1 MAFLAT
7 KRDIA
12 FLGLSFLS
20 HSASLAGMSQSEQ
33 SADVLET
40 EPRSGFGKGAARA
53 LRRAG
58 RLPGVVYDSKGESSS
73 FSLDYRAVERRYLTG
88 SFLSTPLDLSVD
100 GEVVRVLPKQVQLHP
115 VRDDLLHVDF
125 LRLDK
130 GAVIAVEVPVHFLN
144 EEESPGLKRG
154 GVLNVVRHTV
164 ELNCPAD
171 AIPEFIEVNLTG
183 AEIGDSI
190 HISAVQLPDK
200 VTPVIRDRDFT
211 IAGVVAPAV
220 LPDTGVAAEG
230 EGEGE
235 EGAEAGESAEK
246 KDESS

>member
-1 MAFLAT
+1 
-7 KRDIA
+7 
-12 FLGLSFLS
+12 
-20 HSASLAGMSQSEQ
+20 MSQTKETTD
-33 SADVLET
+33 AIET
-40 EPRSGFGKGAARA
+40 EPRSGYGKGAARA

-58 RLPGVVYDSKGESSS
+58 RLPGVIYGSTGESSS
-73 FSLDYRAVERRYLTG
+73 FSLDYRTVERRYLTG
-88 SFLSTPLDLSVD
+88 SFLSTPLDLSID
-100 GEVVRVLPKQVQLHP
+100 GEVVRALPKQVQLHP

-171 AIPEFIEVNLTG
+171 AIPEFIEVNLAGT
-183 AEIGDSI
+183 EIGDSI
-190 HISAVQLPDK
+190 HISAVQLPEK

-220 LPDTGVAAEG
+220 MPEEEVAEEAAAAEG

-235 EGAEAGESAEK
+235 ESAEAGESAEK

>member
-1 MAFLAT
+1 
-7 KRDIA
+7 
-12 FLGLSFLS
+12 
-20 HSASLAGMSQSEQ
+20 MSQTKETTD
-33 SADVLET
+33 ALET

-58 RLPGVVYDSKGESSS
+58 RLPGVIYGSTGESSS

-88 SFLSTPLDLSVD
+88 SFLSTPLDLSIG

-130 GAVIAVEVPVHFLN
+130 GAIIAVEVPVHFLN

-171 AIPEFIEVNLTG
+171 AIPEFIEVNLAG

-190 HISAVQLPDK
+190 HISAVQLPEK

-220 LPDTGVAAEG
+220 MPEAEEAAAAEG

-235 EGAEAGESAEK
+235 ESAEASESAEK

>member
-1 MAFLAT
+1 M
-7 KRDIA
+7 
-12 FLGLSFLS
+12 
-20 HSASLAGMSQSEQ
+20 
-33 SADVLET
+33 
-40 EPRSGFGKGAARA
+40 
-53 LRRAG
+53 
-58 RLPGVVYDSKGESSS
+58 VYDSKGESSS

-200 VTPVIRDRDFT
+200 VTPVIRERDFT